1 MKVRLRDGRGKSCS
15 VAGLIRW
22 SLQAAAEAAEGE
34 ESSPNARLIV
44 LDPNGEHADA
54 LSGLPCNTRVFRV
67 EPGDDGAVAL
77 AVRAGMW
84 NGEAAMLHRH
94 HQGSPLAEATGAAA
108 GGADP
113 VEAGG
118 RARRRRATR

>member
-22 SLQAAAEAAEGE
+22 SLQAAAEAAEDE
-34 ESSPNARLIV
+34 ESSPNARFIV
-44 LDPNGEHADA
+44 LDPNGAYADA
-54 LSGLPCNTRVFRV
+54 VSGLPCNTRVFRV
-67 EPGDDGAVAL
+67 EADDDGAVART
-77 AVRAGMW
+77 VPAGMW
-84 NGEAAMLHRH
+84 NGEAGMLHRH
-94 HQGSPLAEATGAAA
+94 HQEPPLAEAAGAAA

-113 VEAGG
+113 GGAGG